1 MKVGFGFKYIIYLGL
16 ILTINL
22 NTPRVFAQMPL
33 FPQTQ
38 RPSQERPPLPEYEK
52 PAPPPLTLPPAIQSP
67 DDSDRLSA
75 RFRVF
80 VRKFKLTGN
89 TVFAD
94 GELAEITKAYEGR
107 VITSEELQE
116 VRRKLTRLYV
126 NAGYVNSG
134 AVIPDQKV
142 EKDIIHIQII
152 EGQLTKIEVE
162 KNKWLSSKYIKK
174 RLALGA
180 QPVLNTNQLRQHL
193 QLLQQNQMVKQLHT
207 ELGPGIKPG
216 EGILEVRVKEEPPFE
231 SGLIFANDCSPSVG
245 AERGRIYLA
254 HHSLTGWS
262 DTLGVQYGLTEGED
276 EFSVFYTRPLN
287 AYDTTLRLE
296 YDKTDCAMIEEPF
309 DDLDIESDLE
319 TYSISLTHPFYRTPQ
334 RVFSMGLA
342 LDLRHSRTYLLGRPF
357 SFSPGVQDGES
368 DVTVLRFSQEWLDRS
383 FDQVIAIRSIFS
395 IGIDAMGATSG
406 EEPDG
411 QYLAWLGQFQWAR
424 RFSNRGDQVILR
436 TDLQLAEDSLLPMER
451 ISVGGAKT
459 VRGYRENQLVRDNA
473 LVTSLEFRIPVF
485 RLPIPGISRGFEE
498 GMVQVA
504 PFADFGWAW
513 NTDLP
518 TPDPDT
524 ISSVGLG
531 VRWDPSPR
539 IHCEIYWGLALRD
552 FDNPDENLQDSGIHF
567 LVSWHFPF
575 P

>member
-1 MKVGFGFKYIIYLGL
+1 MKVGFWFKYIICLGL

-22 NTPRVFAQMPL
+22 NAPRVFAQMPL
-33 FPQTQ
+33 FRQTQ

-52 PAPPPLTLPPAIQSP
+52 PAPPPLTLPPAIRQP
-67 DDSDRLSA
+67 DDSERLSA

-94 GELAEITKAYEGR
+94 EELAKITKAYEGR

-116 VRRKLTRLYV
+116 VRRKLTLLYV

-162 KNKWLSSKYIKK
+162 NNKWLSSKYVKK

-193 QLLQQNQMVKQLHT
+193 QLLQQNPMVKQLHT
-207 ELGPGIKPG
+207 ELAPGIKPG

-309 DDLDIESDLE
+309 DDLDIQSDLE

-334 RVFSMGLA
+334 RIFSMGVA

-368 DVTVLRFSQEWLDRS
+368 DVTVFRFSQEWMDRS
-383 FDQVIAIRSIFS
+383 FDQVIAIRSTFS

-424 RFSNRGDQVILR
+424 RFSNRGDQVLFR

-451 ISVGGAKT
+451 ISVGGART

-513 NTDLP
+513 NSDLP

-539 IHCEIYWGLALRD
+539 IHCEIYWGLPLRD

>member
-1 MKVGFGFKYIIYLGL
+1 MIFGFRFKHFICVGL
-16 ILTINL
+16 ALTINL
-22 NTPRVFAQMPL
+22 NSPGVFAQMPL

-52 PAPPPLTLPPAIQSP
+52 PTPSPLELPPAIRP
-67 DDSDRLSA
+67 PEAADRLSA
-75 RFRVF
+75 RVRVF

-89 TVFAD
+89 TVFSD
-94 GELAEITKAYEGR
+94 EELAKITKEYEGL
-107 VITSEELQE
+107 VISSEELQE
-116 VRRKLTRLYV
+116 IRRKLTLCYV
-126 NAGYVNSG
+126 NEGYLNSG

-152 EGQLTKIEVE
+152 EGELTRIEVE
-162 KNKWLSSKYIKK
+162 NNKWLSSKYIKK

-180 QPVLNTNQLRQHL
+180 EPVLNINQLRQHL
-193 QLLQQNQMVKQLHT
+193 KLLQQNPMIQQLHT

-231 SGLIFANDCSPSVG
+231 SGLIFANDCTPSVG
-245 AERGRIYLA
+245 AERARIYAA

-262 DTLGVQYGLTEGED
+262 DTLAVQYGLTEGAD
-276 EFSVFYTRPLN
+276 EVSVFYTRPLN
-287 AYDTTLRLE
+287 VYDTTLRLG
-296 YDKTDCAMIEEPF
+296 YDKSDCSVIEEPF

-319 TYSISLTHPFYRTPQ
+319 TYSISLTHPLYRTPQ
-334 RVFSMGLA
+334 RVFSIGLA
-342 LDLRHSRTYLLGRPF
+342 LEQRHSRTCLLGRPF

-383 FDQVIAIRSIFS
+383 FNQVIAARSTFS
-395 IGIDAMGATSG
+395 IGVDAMGATSG
-406 EEPDG
+406 AEPDG

-424 RFSNRGDQVILR
+424 RFSNRGDQVLFR
-436 TDLQLAEDSLLPMER
+436 TDLQLAEDSLLPLEK
-451 ISVGGAKT
+451 IAVGGART

-485 RLPIPGISRGFEE
+485 RLPIPGISRGPEE

-524 ISSVGLG
+524 ISSVGIG
-531 VRWDPSPR
+531 VRWDPSPK
-539 IHCEIYWGLALRD
+539 IHSELYWGLSLRD
-552 FDNPDENLQDSGIHF
+552 VNNPDEDLQDAGIHF
-567 LVSWHFPF
+567 LVSCHFSLP
-575 P
+575 

>member
-1 MKVGFGFKYIIYLGL
+1 MKIGFGFKYIICVGL
-16 ILTINL
+16 VLTINL
-22 NTPRVFAQMPL
+22 NALRVFAQMPL

-52 PAPPPLTLPPAIQSP
+52 PAPPPLTLPPAIQRP
-67 DDSDRLSA
+67 DDADRLSA
-75 RFRVF
+75 RFQVF

-89 TVFAD
+89 TVFSD
-94 GELAEITKAYEGR
+94 EQLAKITKAYEGR

-116 VRRKLTRLYV
+116 VRRKLTLLYV

-152 EGQLTKIEVE
+152 EGRLTRIEV
-162 KNKWLSSKYIKK
+162 KNNKWLSSKYIKK
-174 RLALGA
+174 RLTLGA
-180 QPVLNTNQLRQHL
+180 QPVLNTNKLRQHL
-193 QLLQQNQMVKQLHT
+193 KLLQQNPMVKQLHT

-245 AERGRIYLA
+245 AERGRIYAA

-287 AYDTTLRLE
+287 AYDTTLRLA
-296 YDKTDCAMIEEPF
+296 YDKTDCSMIEAPF

-342 LDLRHSRTYLLGRPF
+342 LDWRHSQTYLLGRPF

-368 DVTVLRFSQEWLDRS
+368 DVTVLRFSQEWVDRS
-383 FDQVIAIRSIFS
+383 FDQVLAIRSTFS
-395 IGIDAMGATSG
+395 IGIDVMGATSG

-424 RFSNRGDQVILR
+424 RFSNRGDQVLFR

-451 ISVGGAKT
+451 IAVGGAGT

-524 ISSVGLG
+524 ISSVGIG

-552 FDNPDENLQDSGIHF
+552 IDNPDEDLQDSGIHF